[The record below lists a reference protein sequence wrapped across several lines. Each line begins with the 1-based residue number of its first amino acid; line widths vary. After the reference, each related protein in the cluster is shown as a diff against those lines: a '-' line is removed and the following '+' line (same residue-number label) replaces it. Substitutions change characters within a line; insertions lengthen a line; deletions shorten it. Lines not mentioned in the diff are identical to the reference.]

1 MRDRQTDGHDETK
14 RRFML
19 FMGKRL
25 KIAKA
30 LVNFIVENFQRKI
43 YHGKENQEELM
54 ELSG

>member
-14 RRFML
+14 RRFIL

-30 LVNFIVENFQRKI
+30 LVNFGR
-43 YHGKENQEELM
+43 
-54 ELSG
+54 ELSMVKSHEKKTKRD

>member
-14 RRFML
+14 RRFIL

-30 LVNFIVENFQRKI
+30 LVNFGRELSMVKS
-43 YHGKENQEELM
+43 HGKENQEGLVK
-54 ELSG
+54 LSG

>member
-14 RRFML
+14 SRFML